1 MSVAAPPITRLTN
14 YINGQWTDSPTS
26 EWRDVVNPATGE
38 ILASVPLADAA
49 EVNAAVEAAAAAFPA
64 WRRTPPEDRIQPLF
78 KLKMLLEEHIDD
90 IARIITTENG
100 KTFTEAKAEMRRAIE
115 NVEVACGI
123 PMMMQGYNLEDVAR
137 GIDEM
142 MIRQPIG
149 VTAAIV
155 PFNFPGMI
163 AFWYLPYAIA
173 TGNTFILKPS
183 ERVPLTMRYI
193 YELLEKTGLPKG
205 VVSLVN
211 GGKAVVDALIDHP
224 KVRAISF
231 VGSTPVARYIYARSG
246 EQGKRCQCQGGAK
259 NHVVVL
265 PDADMPMATQII
277 SDSAFGCAGQR
288 CLAVSVAV
296 TIGEAQKTFRDSIAD
311 AASKLRVGNGLE
323 DGVQMGPV
331 ITPQSKERVESLIG
345 LGEKQGAKVLL
356 DGRNSKVPKYE
367 SGNFVNPTILD
378 DVPQTSD
385 LADTEIFGPVL
396 SLVHADN
403 MDEALAF
410 LERSAYG
417 NQASLFTSS
426 GSAARR
432 FRYEAPA
439 GNIGI
444 NIGVAAPMAYFPFS
458 GWKNSFLRRPARP
471 GPRRHRVLYRQES
484 CRGALGQRAQQKV
497 LMTVPGSGVAMKLL
511 TTESQRL
518 RENEEQKDPRTS
530 PIIGAAIEVHR
541 HLGPGLLESAYEECL
556 CHELHLRG
564 LVFERQVSLPVSYKG
579 LQLDCGYRIDLIV
592 GQEVVIELKAV
603 DKILP
608 VHEAQLLTYLKT
620 SCKRVGLLINFNVPL
635 LTQGIIRRVF

>member
-1 MSVAAPPITRLTN
+1 MTVAAPPTIRLTN
-14 YINGQWTDSPTS
+14 YINGKWADSYAN

-38 ILASVPLADAA
+38 TLAQVPLADAN
-49 EVNAAVEAAAAAFPA
+49 EVDQAVEAAAAAFPD

-90 IARIITTENG
+90 IARIITQENG
-100 KTFTEAKAEMRRAIE
+100 KTFAEAKAEMRRAIE

-142 MIRQPIG
+142 MIRQPLG
-149 VTAAIV
+149 VVAAIT

-163 AFWYLPYAIA
+163 PFWYLPYAVA

-183 ERVPLTMRYI
+183 ERVPLTMRYV
-193 YELLEKTGLPKG
+193 YELLEKIGLPKG
-205 VVSLVN
+205 VVNLVN

-231 VGSTPVARYIYARSG
+231 VGSTAVARYIYARSG
-246 EQGKRCQCQGGAK
+246 EKGKRCQCQGGAK
-259 NHVVVL
+259 NHVIVL

-296 TIGEAQKTFRDSIAD
+296 TVGEAQKTFRDSIAD
-311 AASKLRVGNGLE
+311 AAAKLKVGNGL
-323 DGVQMGPV
+323 DKDVQMGPV
-331 ITPQSKERVESLIG
+331 ITPQSKERVESLIA
-345 LGEKQGAKVLL
+345 LGEKQGAKILL
-356 DGRNSKVPKYE
+356 DGRSAKVPRHEK
-367 SGNFVNPTILD
+367 GNFVNPTILD
-378 DVPQTSD
+378 NVPATSE

-396 SLVHADN
+396 SLVHAND
-403 MDEALAF
+403 MDDALAF

-458 GWKNSFLRRPARP
+458 GWKNSFFGDL
-471 GPRRHRVLYRQES
+471 H
-484 CRGALGQRAQQKV
+484 GQGR
-497 LMTVPGSGVAMKLL
+497 
-511 TTESQRL
+511 
-518 RENEEQKDPRTS
+518 D
-530 PIIGAAIEVHR
+530 AIEFYTDKKV
-541 HLGPGLLESAYEECL
+541 
-556 CHELHLRG
+556 
-564 LVFERQVSLPVSYKG
+564 VVERWAKEHSRK
-579 LQLDCGYRIDLIV
+579 
-592 GQEVVIELKAV
+592 
-603 DKILP
+603 
-608 VHEAQLLTYLKT
+608 
-620 SCKRVGLLINFNVPL
+620 F
-635 LTQGIIRRVF
+635 

>member
-1 MSVAAPPITRLTN
+1 MSVAAPPAIKLTN
-14 YINGQWTDSPTS
+14 YSNGQWTESRAS

-38 ILASVPLADAA
+38 VLASVPLADAA
-49 EVNAAVEAAAAAFPA
+49 EVNAVVEGAAAVFPE

-90 IARIITTENG
+90 VARIITVENG
-100 KTFTEAKAEMRRAIE
+100 KTFAEAKAEMRRAIE

-183 ERVPLTMRYI
+183 ERVPLTMRYV

-205 VVSLVN
+205 VVNLVN

-259 NHVVVL
+259 NHVIVL

-356 DGRNSKVPKYE
+356 DGRNSKIPKYE
-367 SGNFVNPTILD
+367 SGNFVKPTILD
-378 DVPQTSD
+378 NVPATSD

-426 GSAARR
+426 GAAARR

-458 GWKNSFLRRPARP
+458 GWKNSFFGDL
-471 GPRRHRVLYRQES
+471 H
-484 CRGALGQRAQQKV
+484 GQGR
-497 LMTVPGSGVAMKLL
+497 
-511 TTESQRL
+511 
-518 RENEEQKDPRTS
+518 D
-530 PIIGAAIEVHR
+530 AIEFYTDKKV
-541 HLGPGLLESAYEECL
+541 
-556 CHELHLRG
+556 
-564 LVFERQVSLPVSYKG
+564 VVERWAKEHSRK
-579 LQLDCGYRIDLIV
+579 
-592 GQEVVIELKAV
+592 
-603 DKILP
+603 
-608 VHEAQLLTYLKT
+608 
-620 SCKRVGLLINFNVPL
+620 F
-635 LTQGIIRRVF
+635 